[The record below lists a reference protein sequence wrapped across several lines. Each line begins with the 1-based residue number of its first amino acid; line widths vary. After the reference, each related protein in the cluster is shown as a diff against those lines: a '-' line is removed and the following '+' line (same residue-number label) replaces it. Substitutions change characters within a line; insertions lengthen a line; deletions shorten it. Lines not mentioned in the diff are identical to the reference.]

1 MEKQIVIQNFNQAL
15 SELYKRDFVLI
26 ENKTEEETISAQL
39 IAYLRP
45 FFDGWNVDPEYNRDG
60 RETKRDPA
68 GNQIFPDI
76 LIHHRTPDREERYSP
91 ENNLAVAEVKGYWNA
106 ENRSK
111 DTGKLLDIRKRY
123 GYQYLFRIELGK
135 DAGQLMEV

>member
-1 MEKQIVIQNFNQAL
+1 MEKQIVIQKLNQAL
-15 SELYKRDFVLI
+15 NELYKRDFVLI
-26 ENKTEEETISAQL
+26 ENKTEEETIIAQL

-45 FFDGWNVDPEYNRDG
+45 LFDSWNVDPEYNRDG
-60 RETKRDPA
+60 RETKRDSA

-91 ENNLAVAEVKGYWNA
+91 ENNLATAEVKGYWNT
-106 ENRSK
+106 EDRSK
-111 DTGKLLDIRKRY
+111 DTRKLLDMRKHY

-135 DAGQLMEV
+135 DAGKLIEV